1 MGNLKPD
8 AVFEGLKYIDI
19 AFLKD
24 KGIKGILLDIDNTL
38 IDMSKVLQE
47 DIINWVQDVKNSDIK
62 VCILSNTNKEDK
74 LVPISSKLGID
85 YVSFAKKPMKSGYIR
100 AAEKLNLAYENIAM
114 IGDQVLTDV
123 VGANRVGM
131 FSIYVKPINK
141 KEYWYTA
148 WKRPIENIILKHYGY

>member
-47 DIINWVQDVKNSDIK
+47 DIINWVQDVKNNDIK